1 MYYMQRVLS
10 YLPLK
15 QVPQH
20 FEEIVQ
26 IIEEE
31 LGYSPENSFQNDFLP
46 LMEPHNWENCYVLFL
61 GNEVIGHIG
70 LKPTLFYLSDLKFPI
85 CFIGGICLKK
95 QYQGKGY
102 FKEIFPTLLNSQK
115 KNFALF
121 ALWTGEAE
129 GYKKFGFYELGKMV
143 QTGEYDFDNS
153 LRFFHRKLSELSV
166 EEKNFIKQSYQHS
179 FQQYLK
185 PERKNHDWESIF
197 SMTSVDVYFKKR
209 NETILSYFMI
219 NKGQDLTQIIHEIG
233 AVDEREFIQLYTD
246 LNKFKMWLPDNMGH
260 LFPNAT
266 FLFLGVFKLANTEL
280 FLKHARQ
287 LGIPLTQLNQEINE
301 KETLEAF
308 FNSDKINFY
317 IPGVNSI

>member
-1 MYYMQRVLS
+1 MQRILS

-20 FEEIVQ
+20 FDEIIHIV
-26 IIEEE
+26 EEE
-31 LGYSPENSFQNDFLP
+31 LGYFPENSFANDFLP

-70 LKPTLFYLSDLKFPI
+70 LKPTLFYLNNLKLPV

-102 FKEIFPTLLNSQK
+102 FKEVFPAILNHRK
-115 KNFALF
+115 KDFALF
-121 ALWTGEAE
+121 ALWTGEAD

-143 QTGEYDFDNS
+143 QAGEYDFDNS
-153 LRFFHRKLSELSV
+153 LRFFCRKLNELSI
-166 EEKNFIKQSYQHS
+166 EEKNFIKLSYQHS

-185 PERKNHDWESIF
+185 PERNNHDWETIF
-197 SMTSVDVYFKKR
+197 RMPSVDVYFKKR
-209 NETILSYFMI
+209 NENILSYFII

-233 AVDEREFIQLYTD
+233 ATNEREFMQLCND

-266 FLFLGVFKLANTEL
+266 FLFLGVFKLANPEL
-280 FLKHARQ
+280 LIEFTQVLGVLLNLKDQ
-287 LGIPLTQLNQEINE
+287 NLNE
-301 KETLEAF
+301 KEILELF
-308 FNSDKINFY
+308 FNSNQINFY